1 MKWIVSGVLSAVSL
15 IVFLVIWQQR
25 PDEETA
31 VDAPASEASSIPPA
45 RVPELKAEVE
55 TEAERHVAVPETEPF
70 AIIKIQAEVATESE
84 AGTNAFPEAG
94 AFTIINV
101 ETATE
106 AGTELET
113 EPDVEPDTK
122 SDAEQDTGTVAGIQ
136 AESEIEAIKIEAQT
150 AIEAIQVRAE
160 AEIKAVRI
168 KAQAE
173 IEAVSHTL
181 AEPKTEPEMVLE
193 AEADPEPEAQ
203 TEDEAVPE
211 TASEIKSEV
220 EAEAES
226 TPEAAP
232 ETIPDLKA
240 DSRIKVKVES
250 ERDTKPAAKVEVK
263 TMRDKEIPAA
273 LLKAEKKADPRALKV
288 LRVGRKMTLDDKEI
302 VQGGCWNYADAV
314 YARAGY
320 PTGKRKAVFKGG
332 KDKGPYAD
340 AALIQP
346 GDWLYYINHSYRG
359 IEHSA
364 IFIAW
369 TDYDKQQGLM
379 LSYGGESRQE
389 PARYSV
395 YDLTNVYNITRPK
408 KAKKQ

>member
-1 MKWIVSGVLSAVSL
+1 M
-15 IVFLVIWQQR
+15 
-25 PDEETA
+25 
-31 VDAPASEASSIPPA
+31 
-45 RVPELKAEVE
+45 
-55 TEAERHVAVPETEPF
+55 
-70 AIIKIQAEVATESE
+70 
-84 AGTNAFPEAG
+84 
-94 AFTIINV
+94 
-101 ETATE
+101 
-106 AGTELET
+106 
-113 EPDVEPDTK
+113 
-122 SDAEQDTGTVAGIQ
+122 
-136 AESEIEAIKIEAQT
+136 
-150 AIEAIQVRAE
+150 RAE
-160 AEIKAVRI
+160 AEIEAVKI
-168 KAQAE
+168 NALAA

-181 AEPKTEPEMVLE
+181 AEPKTEPETVLE
-193 AEADPEPEAQ
+193 AEAEAQ
-203 TEDEAVPE
+203 IEPE
-211 TASEIKSEV
+211 TAPDTELEV
-220 EAEAES
+220 ESEPA
-226 TPEAAP
+226 PEAVP

-250 ERDTKPAAKVEVK
+250 KRDTKPAAKVEVK
-263 TMRDKEIPAA
+263 TMRDGDIPAA

-288 LRVGRKMTLDDKEI
+288 LRAGRKMTLDNKEI
-302 VQGGCWNYADAV
+302 IQGGCWNYADAV